1 MSGSGC
7 VHKRAR
13 LISQIDLFEGG
24 SILLPKDAPW
34 LDAFQAEL
42 LSFPG
47 RHDDQV
53 VALTQGLAWNREVW
67 KPPSVQRKARGLGG

>member
-53 VALTQGLAWNREVW
+53 VALTQGLA
-67 KPPSVQRKARGLGG
+67 